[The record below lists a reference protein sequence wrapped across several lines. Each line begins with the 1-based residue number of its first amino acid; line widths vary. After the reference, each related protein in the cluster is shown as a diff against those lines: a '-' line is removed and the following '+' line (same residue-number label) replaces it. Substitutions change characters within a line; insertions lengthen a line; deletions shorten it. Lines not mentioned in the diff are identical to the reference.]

1 MEYFFLI
8 QHSVYLKK
16 NKMKNK
22 IITVFLVAAVLFIG
36 CKKDSG
42 GDDNTGGTPT
52 PQPGT
57 TRVITVDLTY
67 HTGLITGT
75 TSWAA
80 WPMIKF
86 PVDNNAKSYKVR
98 LYGFS
103 TTVSGLE
110 GKVYTWKAGDAPP
123 TPYNVFP
130 NTKDIK
136 DGYYYMVVDRSWCS
150 GDPSGCNENTAN
162 EFVARYK
169 AGWGNPKGEVTYQY

>member
-1 MEYFFLI
+1 
-8 QHSVYLKK
+8 
-16 NKMKNK
+16 MKNK
-22 IITVFLVAAVLFIG
+22 IIALSLLSVVFFSG

-42 GDDNTGGTPT
+42 GADTPGGTQT

-57 TRVITVDLTY
+57 ARTITVDMTY
-67 HTGLITGT
+67 HTGVISGT

-103 TTVSGLE
+103 TTLSGLE
-110 GKVYTWKAGDAPP
+110 GKVYMWNAGAKPP
-123 TPYNVFP
+123 TPYDVFP
-130 NTKDIK
+130 ATKDIK
-136 DGYYYMVVDRSWCS
+136 DGNYYMVVDRTWCS
-150 GDPSGCNENTAN
+150 GDPSACNENKAN
-162 EFVARYK
+162 EFVATYR